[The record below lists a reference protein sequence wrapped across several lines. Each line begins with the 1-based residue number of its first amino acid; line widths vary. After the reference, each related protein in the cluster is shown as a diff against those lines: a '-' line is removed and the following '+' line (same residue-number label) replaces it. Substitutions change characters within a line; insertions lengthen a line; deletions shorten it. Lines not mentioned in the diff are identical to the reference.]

1 MENYDL
7 VIIGSGP
14 AGYVGAI
21 RGAQLG
27 ARVCVIEK
35 GLLGGVCLNL
45 GCIPTKTLV
54 RTAELLR
61 LARSGEEFGVVIE
74 KEPGLDLAKAMER
87 KDRVINGLRKGVE
100 ALFKRYKL
108 SLIKGTAKLSEKDK
122 VIVKTDSGEKQIGA
136 SAFLIATGA
145 SPMRIPLFPIDG
157 EKILSSDHLFNLKQV
172 PKSIVIIGAG
182 AIGLEWAFILKEFGS
197 EVSVVEMLSQAL
209 PNEDEMLGEILA
221 REMRKKKIGL
231 LVNEKIIEL
240 KKNQKEVIVRTESG
254 KELKAEKLLVSI
266 GSSPNSRGLGL
277 ESIGVETDARGFIKV
292 NNRLESSVPGIY
304 SAGDVAGG
312 MLLAHKASAE
322 AKVAVSNALGKKQ
335 EMDYSVIPTA
345 IFTQPEVA
353 SVGLKEQEAKQKRI
367 NYQTAGFSFR
377 GLGRAQAMGEIAG
390 EIKLIFEKETLKL
403 LGCHIIGANAS
414 DLIHEASLAINLGA
428 SIKDLAHTIHA
439 HPTLSEGLMEAGEA
453 GLGIAIHQP
462 KAKAE

>member
-45 GCIPTKTLV
+45 GCIPTKTLL

-61 LARSGEEFGVVIE
+61 LFRSGEEFGVIIE
-74 KEPGLDLAKAMER
+74 KEPYLDLAKAMER
-87 KDRVINGLRKGVE
+87 KDRVIHNLRKGIE
-100 ALFKRYKL
+100 ALFKSYKL
-108 SLIKGTAKLSEKDK
+108 SLIKGTAKFLTKDK
-122 VIVKTDSGEKQIGA
+122 LLVKTDSEEREISGG
-136 SAFLIATGA
+136 AFLIATGA

-157 EKILSSDHLFNLKQV
+157 EKILSSDHLLNLKHI
-172 PKSIVIIGAG
+172 PKSIIIIGAG

-221 REMRKKKIGL
+221 REMRKSKIGL
-231 LVNEKIIEL
+231 FTNEKIISLRQEE
-240 KKNQKEVIVRTESG
+240 NQLIVRTQSG

-266 GSSPNSRGLGL
+266 GRSPNSQGLGL
-277 ESIGVETDARGFIKV
+277 ENIGVETDAKGFIKV
-292 NNRLESSVPGIY
+292 NNRLESSLPGIY

-322 AKVAVSNALGKKQ
+322 AKVAVANALGHKE
-335 EMDYSVIPTA
+335 EMDYSVIPSA
-345 IFTQPEVA
+345 IFTHPEVA
-353 SVGLKEQEAKQKRI
+353 SVGLKEREAKAKGI
-367 NYQTAGFSFR
+367 NYSTASFSFR
-377 GLGRAQAMGEIAG
+377 SLGKAQAMGEIAG
-390 EIKLIFEKETLKL
+390 EIKLLFEQETLKL

-414 DLIHEASLAINLGA
+414 DLIQEASLAIKLGA
-428 SIKDLAHTIHA
+428 SIKDLAHTIHP

-453 GLGIAIHQP
+453 GLGIAIHQL
-462 KAKAE
+462 KDRVK